1 MLFSL
6 VAKPSS
12 YAFSTNVFAQSSG
25 SQCLLWESKYMGK
38 GLKNQDT
45 VLHCIL
51 KELRCARDV

>member
-25 SQCLLWESKYMGK
+25 SQCLLWESKYMGGGK
-38 GLKNQDT
+38 G
-45 VLHCIL
+45 
-51 KELRCARDV
+51 